1 MINKDQKIFVAGHNG
16 LVGSA
21 IVRKLRDKGYKKIIT
36 ANRSKLDLTNQIKV
50 YNFLKKKKPKFI
62 FIAAAKVGGI
72 YSNNKYRADFIYSNL
87 SIQNNI
93 IHSAYR
99 CNIKDII
106 FLGSSCVYPK
116 FCNQPIKEEYLLNGK
131 LEKTNEPYAIAK
143 IAGIKLCESYNR
155 QYGVDY
161 RSVMPTNLYGPG
173 DNFHEDDSH
182 VIPALIRRFY
192 EATIEEKKEVIIWGT
207 GNAKREFLH
216 VDDMAAASLFILDL
230 PKADYERNT
239 EPTLSH
245 VNVGSGLEVTILDL
259 AKKIAATVGFLG
271 EIKCDPT
278 KPDGAPRKLLDVTK
292 LSKLGWNAEIN
303 LDQGLHETFKWF
315 KNNINDIRQ

>member
-1 MINKDQKIFVAGHNG
+1 MINKNSKIFVAGHNG

-143 IAGIKLCESYNR
+143 IAGIKMCESYND
-155 QYGVDY
+155 QYKTNY
-161 RSVMPTNLYGPG
+161 KCLMPTNTFGPNDNYDLLNSHFFPSMIRKIHELKQKKGKNLILWG
-173 DNFHEDDSH
+173 DGSPKRELIYVDDLADAC
-182 VIPALIRRFY
+182 VFFMKKKIKETLIN
-192 EATIEEKKEVIIWGT
+192 IGT
-207 GNAKREFLH
+207 GKDFTIKEYANLLLKIINPGKKIKI
-216 VDDMAAASLFILDL
+216 LFDRTKPNGTPRKVLNI
-230 PKADYERNT
+230 N
-239 EPTLSH
+239 
-245 VNVGSGLEVTILDL
+245 L
-259 AKKIAATVGFLG
+259 AKKYGWKAKTNIEEA
-271 EIKCDPT
+271 IKITYRDYLRKTT
-278 KPDGAPRKLLDVTK
+278 K
-292 LSKLGWNAEIN
+292 
-303 LDQGLHETFKWF
+303 
-315 KNNINDIRQ
+315 